1 MKVLLVEDEADLR
14 ASLEQSLREHGY
26 AVDAVGDGEDACYY
40 AAEEDYDAVLLD
52 VMLPGCDGWTVLERL
67 RTQKKTPVLVL
78 TARGAL
84 ADRIH
89 GLDLGADDYVVKPF
103 DLAEVHA
110 RLRAIIRRAH
120 GEATT
125 VLGLG
130 RVTLDLRQRV
140 ISLDG
145 TPVELTARE
154 FALVE
159 YLGLR
164 RGAVVSRTELYD
176 HLFAETDDSFSNLLD
191 VHVCNVRKKL
201 GKDFI
206 ETRRGQG
213 YMLAGGAP

>member
-1 MKVLLVEDEADLR
+1 MKILLIEDEADLR
-14 ASLEQSLREHGY
+14 GSLEQSLREHGY
-26 AVDAVGDGEDACYY
+26 AVDALGDGEEACHF
-40 AAEEDYDAVLLD
+40 AAEGEYDAVLLD
-52 VMLPGCDGWTVLERL
+52 VMLPGCDGWTVLRRL
-67 RTQKKTPVLVL
+67 REWKKTPVLVL
-78 TARGAL
+78 TARSAL
-84 ADRIH
+84 ADRVH

-110 RLRAIIRRAH
+110 RLRAIIRRSH
-120 GEATT
+120 GAATT
-125 VLGLG
+125 VLQLG
-130 RVTLDLRQRV
+130 RVTVDLRQRV
-140 ISLDG
+140 VALDAQ
-145 TPVELTARE
+145 PVELTPRE

-206 ETRRGQG
+206 ETRRGHG
-213 YMLAGGAP
+213 YLLAGGS